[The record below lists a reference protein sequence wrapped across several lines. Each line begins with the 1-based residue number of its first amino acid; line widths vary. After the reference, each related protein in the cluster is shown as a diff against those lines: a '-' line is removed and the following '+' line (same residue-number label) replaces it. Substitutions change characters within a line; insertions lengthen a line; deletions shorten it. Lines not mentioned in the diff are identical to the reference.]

1 MKMRLRACRVQAGL
15 LIKEAAELIGVT
27 PATVSSWERGSSS
40 PDMDKSLKMSLVY
53 RIPLE
58 YMDFSKSGNTDK
70 IREVQNV

>member
-1 MKMRLRACRVQAGL
+1 MSDFSANLKELRKQANMSQDSL
-15 LIKEAAELIGVT
+15 AEQLSVSRQ
-27 PATVSSWERGSSS
+27 TVSSWERGFSS

-70 IREVQNV
+70 IREV